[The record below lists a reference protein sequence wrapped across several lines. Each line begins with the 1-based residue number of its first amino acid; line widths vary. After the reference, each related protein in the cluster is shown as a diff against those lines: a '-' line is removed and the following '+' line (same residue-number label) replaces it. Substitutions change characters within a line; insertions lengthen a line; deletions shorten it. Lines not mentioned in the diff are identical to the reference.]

1 MLTTSLAPA
10 QVPPEVGANRRGL
23 ISLSSSEPT
32 EWCPESDTRPGRAC
46 PAGAAAGPGDAR
58 EPGGGEVTRGDHTS
72 QPTCAPDLK
81 VGGAR

>member
-1 MLTTSLAPA
+1 MLTTSPAPA
-10 QVPPEVGANRRGL
+10 QVPPEVGVNRPGL